1 MVYVKTGAQLE
12 REVKW
17 LGSYRYAV
25 LNLGAM
31 DVHQLVERYHRV
43 KGELAFEF
51 A

>member
-1 MVYVKTGAQLE
+1 
-12 REVKW
+12 VKW
-17 LGSYRYAV
+17 LGSYRYAI

-31 DVHQLVERYHRV
+31 DGEQLVERYTRV

>member
-31 DVHQLVERYHRV
+31 DGEQLVERYHHV